1 MVVRLPHRTVRE
13 KITSMAVLRLPD
25 GRQLGWEEFG
35 DPAGAPVVY
44 LHGTPQTRL
53 SRPPDEA
60 LPGIRLI
67 TFDRPGYGLSDPLRR
82 PRLTTV
88 AREVGV
94 LATARGLDRFGVV
107 GFSGGAPYALAC
119 GALLSHRVT
128 GVVAAALTGP
138 DRELGNLSIKERW
151 AVGRMRLIPGRGR
164 KLVSAAAEAYYRDKT
179 GERFP
184 QGLIG
189 DWMATDVCRW
199 GFRLADVK
207 APVLIWAGRQDPGRA
222 AADAPLV
229 AARIAGARVQ
239 INEEAGH
246 EPPADDWRQL
256 LKAAA

>member
-1 MVVRLPHRTVRE
+1 LVVRLPSWTARE
-13 KITSMAVLRLPD
+13 KITGMAVLRLPD

-53 SRPPDEA
+53 SHPPDEA

-67 TFDRPGYGLSDPLRR
+67 TFDRPGYGLSDPMRR
-82 PRLTTV
+82 PRMTTV
-88 AREVGV
+88 ARDVGV
-94 LATARGLDRFGVV
+94 LVTACGLERFGVV

-119 GALLSHRVT
+119 GAILSNRVT

-138 DRELGNLSIKERW
+138 DRELGTLSTEERR
-151 AVGRMRLIPGRGR
+151 AVRWMRLIPGRGR
-164 KLVSAAAEAYYRDKT
+164 KAVTATAEAYYRDKT
-179 GERFP
+179 GEQFP

-189 DWMATDVCRW
+189 DWMATDVYRW
-199 GFRLADVK
+199 GFRLADVNV
-207 APVLIWAGRQDPGRA
+207 PVLIWAGRQDPGRA

-229 AARIAGARVQ
+229 AARIASARVQ

-246 EPPADDWRQL
+246 EPPAGDWRQL